1 MGWWSAGADEKRGPA
16 VLPWPVFWQVP
27 GDAACGCGDPRGS
40 VDEFAAD
47 GRGDG
52 FVQLRDPTVYTLHLT
67 PAIVLI
73 AAFTSEFSRAVIE
86 AP

>member
-1 MGWWSAGADEKRGPA
+1 M
-16 VLPWPVFWQVP
+16 FWQVP

-86 AP
+86 APYTVMSRCANDSKAPGMSL